1 MNPNPSSPEKI
12 TPDDPR
18 LTAFA
23 LGELPPG
30 EHAAIAAAI
39 AADPALAAE
48 VETIRALATD
58 MEATLAAEPVVSP
71 PALNLSK
78 GSNQSTPAAASLS
91 EANRAGAASAAKTD
105 TAAAIVHPQEWRK
118 PDAAQTQAAAKA
130 VRERAKVLRF
140 PAFYWLATAAAA
152 CFALVVW
159 VKNPPAPAVT
169 PPPLDPAKDSS
180 AATTPSPVAATV
192 VEAKVD
198 DPQTRPDVDAP
209 KYQAPV
215 ALARAVP
222 ANTTE
227 LADTAGGARR
237 DGGAA
242 GSGTRIESPTVA
254 TANSSVPSPSATPT
268 SSLAAGSQPNP
279 PPASPAP
286 TLRQS
291 QDFAANGVVMTG
303 ELSALP
309 PGARSGPGGGV
320 PATRGSAGRGGRGGG
335 AGGSGA
341 DRGFID
347 GTTSSLPARGG
358 RAGGQVGAAGFGL
371 IVSGG
376 GLAVQSPTTVVVN
389 VSHDA
394 DVSYR
399 YTPPAPD
406 VIIRRPQPLPPAPRE
421 SGSEQYARL
430 RDNPFTDPAREP
442 FSTFSADV
450 DTASYANLR
459 RFLQGQN
466 RLPPPDAVRIE
477 EMVNYFSYSQG
488 ASTAPAAG
496 SARSAAAAPFTT
508 AIESVQAPW
517 LPSHRLVRVTLK
529 ARDVAPAQRGPA
541 NLVFLLDV
549 SGSMDAANKLPL
561 VKESMRLLLSRLRPD
576 DRVAIVTYA
585 NGSGV
590 ALPSTPIER
599 RTVILDAIDSLRAEG
614 GTNGAAGIQ
623 LAYQVAQENLNREGI
638 NRVILC
644 TDGDFNVG
652 ATGGALT
659 QMVVERARGGVL
671 LSVLGFGMG
680 NLNDATLEQLAD
692 RGNGHYGYIDTRAEA
707 QKIFVDQLAG
717 TLVTVA
723 KDVKF
728 QIEFNPARVA
738 AYRLIGYEDRLLAAQ
753 DFNNDRV
760 DAGEVGA
767 GHTVTALYEIV
778 PPGADYGYP
787 TVPGTDAPRYT
798 EVAPAAT
805 PAPRGT
811 AGANSPELL
820 TVKVRYK
827 QPTSDVSE
835 RLEFPFSDS
844 GTRFEQASA
853 DLRFAA
859 AVAGFGMVL
868 RESPYRGGTTLTDVL
883 AWADGALGQD
893 PGGLRAEFTELVR
906 RARELRGERS
916 PPPFGAPGTAP
927 GVDARRY

>member
-1 MNPNPSSPEKI
+1 MNPNPSSPEKV

-23 LGELPPG
+23 LGELSPG
-30 EHAAIAAAI
+30 EHTALAAAI

-48 VETIRALATD
+48 VETIRALAAD
-58 MEATLAAEPVVSP
+58 MQATLAAEPA
-71 PALNLSK
+71 PAVTPSGETNL
-78 GSNQSTPAAASLS
+78 
-91 EANRAGAASAAKTD
+91 AGAAAAVAADATPK
-105 TAAAIVHPQEWRK
+105 ARAAIVAGKEWRK
-118 PDAAQTQAAAKA
+118 PDAATTRAAKG
-130 VRERAKVLRF
+130 KLLRF

-152 CFALVVW
+152 CFALVVF
-159 VKNPPAPAVT
+159 VKNPSSPTVT
-169 PPPLDPAKDSS
+169 PPHPVPAREST
-180 AATTPSPVAATV
+180 AATLPSPAAATV
-192 VEAKVD
+192 AEARVD
-198 DPQTRPDVDAP
+198 DTQARPELDAP

-215 ALARAVP
+215 PLTRAVLT
-222 ANTTE
+222 NGNE
-227 LADTAGGARR
+227 LADAAGGARGG
-237 DGGAA
+237 GGAA
-242 GSGTRIESPTVA
+242 GPGDRTRIEGPATTTAQPVPT
-254 TANSSVPSPSATPT
+254 
-268 SSLAAGSQPNP
+268 QPV
-279 PPASPAP
+279 AP
-286 TLRQS
+286 TLSVAPTSPAALSGTDELTQS
-291 QDFAANGVVMTG
+291 TTGPLTVNGANTFTGGVG
-303 ELSALP
+303 LGP
-309 PGARSGPGGGV
+309 PGAPVARGG
-320 PATRGSAGRGGRGGG
+320 AGRGGRGGG
-335 AGGSGA
+335 AGGAGVAQGYIGGSPSAPAGRGA
-341 DRGFID
+341 
-347 GTTSSLPARGG
+347 GG
-358 RAGGQVGAAGFGL
+358 RAGGQGGGVRFGL
-371 IVSGG
+371 SGG
-376 GLAVQSPTTVVVN
+376 GLMVPSPTTVVVN

-399 YTPPAPD
+399 YPLPAPD
-406 VIIRRPQPLPPAPRE
+406 VIIRRPQPPTPAPRE
-421 SGSEQYARL
+421 SGGEQYARL

-477 EMVNYFSYSQG
+477 EMVNYFPFSQS

-496 SARSAAAAPFTT
+496 NARSAASAPFTT

-590 ALPSTPIER
+590 ALPSTPVER

-652 ATGGALT
+652 ATGSALT
-659 QMVVERARGGVL
+659 QMVVERARGGVF

-680 NLNDATLEQLAD
+680 NLNDAQLEQLAD

-728 QIEFNPARVA
+728 QVEFNPARVA

-787 TVPGTDAPRYT
+787 TTPGTDAPRYT
-798 EVAPAAT
+798 ETTVPTRPAD
-805 PAPRGT
+805 APRPT

-827 QPTSDVSE
+827 QPASDVSE
-835 RLEFPFSDS
+835 KLEFPYTD
-844 GTRFEQASA
+844 GGARFEQASA

-859 AVAGFGMVL
+859 AVAGFGMTL
-868 RESPYRGGTTLTDVL
+868 RESPYRGGTTLTDVIT
-883 AWADGALGQD
+883 WAEGARGED
-893 PGGLRAEFTELVR
+893 PGGLRAEFIELVR
-906 RARELRGERS
+906 RARDLRREPVGQPR
-916 PPPFGAPGTAP
+916 PLNAP
-927 GVDARRY
+927 GVDAPRY